1 MARPERANLAPVLF
15 RLNPAVGLHWRHWDS
30 DWVVFDVASGNTH
43 QLDELTACALLCLEE
58 GPLHDDALV
67 AEVAAATSLPEEAIR
82 LALQGAVVELIQLGL
97 VDTVLE

>member
-1 MARPERANLAPVLF
+1 MLV
-15 RLNPAVGLHWRHWDS
+15 RLNPTVDLHWRHWDS

-43 QLDELTACALLCLEE
+43 QMDELTACALLCLEE
-58 GPLHDDALV
+58 GSLHDETLI

-82 LALQGAVVELIQLGL
+82 PALQGAIGQLTRLGL